1 MSPVERVKILMQTM
15 DSIHVLLAEK
25 LNLIAAL
32 LTVSDVLAKNK
43 ELPLSGEE
51 TWLIV
56 FDMLLNKVLLWLL
69 MISSKLSSQEKIKTL
84 NWYVSFQQFD
94 VWRIRRCH
102 CYGYLLSIGF
112 RSYSSC
118 F

>member
-1 MSPVERVKILMQTM
+1 MGVPSVLYPKQLCPQQNGLKFLCKPWTQ
-15 DSIHVLLAEK
+15 IHVLLAEK

-84 NWYVSFQQFD
+84 NLVCIFST
-94 VWRIRRCH
+94 I
-102 CYGYLLSIGF
+102 
-112 RSYSSC
+112 
-118 F
+118 